1 VSEYALEV
9 EGLRKAYDE
18 FALRDVSFSLPAG
31 HVMGLVG
38 PNGAGKTTIIKLI
51 MNLIRPESG
60 SIRLFGLDHRAHEAE
75 VKTRIGWVYDASPFY
90 DDATLRTTARAI
102 APFYAGWNE
111 ALFQE
116 LVGRFELPMGK
127 RLKRLSKGMQTKF
140 ALALALS
147 HDADLLLLDE
157 PTTGLDPAFRRELLR
172 SLSGLLQAEAKSIL
186 FSTHITTDLER
197 IADWV
202 TFIREGEIRLVAT
215 ADELRDRWAVVRG
228 DEGSLAGLD
237 PALRRGERRHAHGVD
252 VLTSNA
258 EAARATC
265 GKGVVVD
272 RASLEDVVVLLDR
285 DVSHA

>member
-1 VSEYALEV
+1 MSEYALEV
-9 EGLRKAYDE
+9 EGLRKTYDD
-18 FALRDVSFSLPAG
+18 FALRDVSFSLPTG

-75 VKTRIGWVYDASPFY
+75 VKARIGWVYDVSPFY
-90 DDATLRTTARAI
+90 DDQTLGTTARAI
-102 APFYAGWNE
+102 APFYAGWSE
-111 ALFQE
+111 ELFRR
-116 LVGRFELPMGK
+116 LVERFELPLGK
-127 RLKRLSKGMQTKF
+127 KLKTLSKGMQTKF
-140 ALALALS
+140 ALAVALS

-172 SLSGLLQAEAKSIL
+172 SLSGLLQGEGKSIL

-202 TFIREGEIRLVAT
+202 TFIRGGAVRLVAT
-215 ADELRDRWAVVRG
+215 ADELRERWAVVRG
-228 DEGSLAGLD
+228 DEPALALLD
-237 PALRRGERRHAHGVD
+237 PSLRRGERRHAHGVD
-252 VLTSNA
+252 VLTSDA
-258 EAARATC
+258 DAARAAC
-265 GKGVVVD
+265 GRDVVVD

-285 DVSHA
+285 EVAHA